1 MTSLKQLNINKAT
14 GSDGIPVRLLK
25 ETADQIILSLTM
37 LFNKSLLL
45 GIFAGD
51 WNIVPVLA
59 GLRDHI
65 THLISREQ
73 HGFLAGRS
81 CVTQLTSVLH
91 YTGGQL
97 DSGKQM
103 DTIYLDMRKV
113 FDKVDHTKVTWK
125 VAPARHYWQT
135 SRLVPFILTGTQAT
149 GYSSRSHFPRI
160 AGYIWGTTRIPTRA
174 DIVSVVCG

>member
-1 MTSLKQLNINKAT
+1 MENYRSFFLL
-14 GSDGIPVRLLK
+14 PVISKVLERC
-25 ETADQIILSLTM
+25 D
-37 LFNKSLLL
+37 
-45 GIFAGD
+45 
-51 WNIVPVLA
+51 LA
-59 GLRDHI
+59 GLQDHI
-65 THLISREQ
+65 SHLISREQ

-149 GYSSRSHFPRI
+149 GYSSESNFPRNK
-160 AGYIWGTTRIPTRA
+160 
-174 DIVSVVCG
+174 IVEKGKRKN